1 MKKTFKLDDMFK
13 EIFKINLLYANPTV
27 TSKMW
32 KKDKYRLDPD
42 KIYRDLGIKSY
53 VFGSVMM
60 LLIYSLIFMPI
71 DYSMFPYIVDYSILL
86 FIVMN
91 IFQTFTYFF
100 NVFYESKDIEG
111 YMVLPI
117 DQSTV
122 FNAKMA
128 VVSLATMQLA
138 IPMVSIITLYLIRIG
153 YPIILAILFALVDFL
168 LLWGII
174 IVLNTLVMN
183 GLSKTAVLTKFKTR
197 IITAITVVTMILN
210 VGFILI
216 IQQFSNRLAEK
227 TVFDKEIVYGPLTK
241 MMSGYT
247 MHILL
252 IIITFIIVAIL
263 YKLSVSNMKK
273 NFYSYVRKLQTNR
286 PKSEKNKIR
295 NIQSEVYSDNGDNKA
310 ALVDRNEFS
319 EIDMH
324 QNRIKNSKDVDKSVN
339 NVETISSIGDITL
352 SKGEKVEKNSFIKT
366 MFKYNLSLIND
377 STVISQSILLTVM
390 MPVLVLVPNMVNILK
405 YGGSDFIYSN
415 KLLFSIAIS
424 IAIGILSSVYS
435 TGLPAIMIS
444 LDGENYNYIKSLPIS
459 ERKYFLLKLVFS
471 VGITAIFPTLLL
483 IVGFIFFK
491 VGILASIIGILSM
504 LLLSF
509 AIGSQWMIFDHKH
522 IMTGWQNVSE
532 LYSRISR
539 GWMMLIFFLSMMLV
553 IFGVA
558 VFMGIGAFGLE
569 NIASG
574 IMVAF
579 ILILSIICFLRTK
592 NYLSKL

>member
-1 MKKTFKLDDMFK
+1 MKKIFKLDNIFK
-13 EIFKINLLYANPTV
+13 EVFKINLLYANPTI

-42 KIYRDLGIKSY
+42 RIYKDLAIKSY
-53 VFGSVMM
+53 LFGSIMM
-60 LLIYSLIFMPI
+60 LFIYSLIFMPI

-86 FIVMN
+86 FIIMN

-117 DQSTV
+117 EQSTV

-138 IPMVSIITLYLIRIG
+138 IPMFSIIALYLIRIE
-153 YPIILAILFALVDFL
+153 YPIILAVIFSLVDFF

-174 IVLNTLVMN
+174 IVLNILVMN

-227 TVFDKEIVYGPLTK
+227 TVLDKEIVYGPLTK
-241 MMSGYT
+241 MMSGY
-247 MHILL
+247 ILHVL
-252 IIITFIIVAIL
+252 IIIITLLILVFL

-273 NFYSYVRKLQTNR
+273 NFYSSVRKLQSNR
-286 PKSEKNKIR
+286 PRSEKNKVRDIKK
-295 NIQSEVYSDNGDNKA
+295 EMYSDFVDNDL
-310 ALVDRNEFS
+310 LVVDKTKLTEFS
-319 EIDMH
+319 LPQDT
-324 QNRIKNSKDVDKSVN
+324 IKNSKISDKN
-339 NVETISSIGDITL
+339 TNINSIGSIKTDENKKI
-352 SKGEKVEKNSFIKT
+352 EKYSFLKT

-377 STVISQSILLTVM
+377 STVISQSILLSIM
-390 MPVLVLVPNMVNILK
+390 MPVLVLVPNMVNISK
-405 YGGSDFIYSN
+405 YGGDNFINSN
-415 KLLFSIAIS
+415 KLLFAIAIS
-424 IAIGILSSVYS
+424 IAVGVLSSVYS

-444 LDGENYNYIKSLPIS
+444 LDGQNYNYIKSLPIS
-459 ERKYFLLKLVFS
+459 EKKYFLLKLLFS
-471 VGITAIFPTLLL
+471 VGIMSLFPTLLL
-483 IVGFIFFK
+483 IVGFVFLK
-491 VGILASIIGILSM
+491 VGIIPSLIGILSM

-522 IMTGWQNVSE
+522 IMTEWQNVSE
-532 LYSRISR
+532 LYSRINR
-539 GWMMLIFFLSMMLV
+539 GWMMIIFFLSIMLV
-553 IFGVA
+553 IFGLA

-569 NIASG
+569 KIASG
-574 IMVAF
+574 IMIAF
-579 ILILSIICFLRTK
+579 ILIISMICFIRSSK
-592 NYLSKL
+592 YISKL